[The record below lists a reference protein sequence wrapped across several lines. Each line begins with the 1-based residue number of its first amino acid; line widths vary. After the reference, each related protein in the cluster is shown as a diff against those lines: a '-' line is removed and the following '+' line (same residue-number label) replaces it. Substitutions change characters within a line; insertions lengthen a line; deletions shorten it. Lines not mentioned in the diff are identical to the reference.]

1 MNTQSNRH
9 TLADRLLGIAMLLL
23 AIAYG
28 YGAQQFEEPFGMA
41 ETIGPEAFPTILSV
55 ILGLAGLAL
64 IVKPHTGQRWPDAR
78 TWLDMIA
85 VLAALIVFA
94 LILEPVGFIIAATL
108 FSFFVSWRMS
118 AKPVKAFIIGFCYS
132 IGLFLLFNYGL
143 DLSLP
148 AGWLGGIL

>member
-1 MNTQSNRH
+1 MNTQSNQH
-9 TLADRLLGIAMLLL
+9 TLADRLLGLAMLLL
-23 AIAYG
+23 AVAYG

-64 IVKPHTGQRWPDAR
+64 LVKPQAGQRWPDTR
-78 TWLDMIA
+78 TWLDIIL
-85 VLAALIVFA
+85 VLIALIAFA
-94 LILEPVGFIIAATL
+94 LLLEVAGFIISATL
-108 FSFFVSWRMS
+108 FSFFVSWRMG
-118 AKPVKAFIIGFCYS
+118 ARAIKALIIGFCYS
-132 IGLFLLFNYGL
+132 IGLFMLFNYGL